1 MTTATHVENPYSNPF
16 PGMNPY
22 LETRGLWAE
31 AHNRLIGAIAA
42 FLRRSLPFRYSVVTE
57 ERVVIGHNPPE
68 EPRRRYAIPD
78 VVISGAAARPIPD
91 RAGRQTEAAAVSV
104 VIPETYQ
111 VRQQFLTVRE
121 QSRGYAVTVLEIL
134 SPSNKYPGD
143 GRREYSDK
151 RLRILESATHLV
163 EIDLIRVGDPL
174 PVEGY
179 AGDAPYRILVSRNE
193 SRPAAELY
201 PFGLQSAI
209 PDIMLPL
216 LNDTDEPTLHLND
229 IVNDIY
235 LQGYYGGGPLIDY
248 NDDPAGPLS
257 DTDRRWLDGLLRE
270 KGLRR

>member
-1 MTTATHVENPYSNPF
+1 MIMATHSENPDINPF

-22 LETRGLWAE
+22 LETRGLWPE
-31 AHNRLIGAIAA
+31 VHNRLIGAIAA
-42 FLRRSLPFRYSVVTE
+42 FLRRRLPFRYAVVTE

-78 VVISGAAARPIPD
+78 VVISSAAARPALD
-91 RAGRQTEAAAVSV
+91 RAARETDAAAVTV
-104 VIPETYQ
+104 VLPDTYQ
-111 VRQQFLTVRE
+111 TRQQFLTVRE
-121 QSRGYAVTVLEIL
+121 QSRDYAVAVLEIL

-151 RLRILESATHLV
+151 RQRILHSATHLV

-179 AGDAPYRILVSRNE
+179 DGDAAYRILVSRNE
-193 SRPAAELY
+193 IRPAAELY

-209 PDIMLPL
+209 PDFVLPL
-216 LNDTDEPTLHLND
+216 LNDADEPTLRLGE
-229 IVNDIY
+229 IVNDAY
-235 LQGYYGGGPLIDY
+235 LQGYYGGGALIDY

-257 DTDRRWLDGLLRE
+257 DADRRWLDGLLRD